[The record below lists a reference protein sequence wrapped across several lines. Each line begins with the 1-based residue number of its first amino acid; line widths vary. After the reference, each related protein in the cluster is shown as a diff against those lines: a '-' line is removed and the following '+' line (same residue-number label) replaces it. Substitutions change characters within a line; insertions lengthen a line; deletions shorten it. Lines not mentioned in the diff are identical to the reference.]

1 MSNCNWERDLR
12 YTVMNE
18 WKKKD
23 PMMARWSAFD
33 PQGREISF
41 PAVSI
46 KPHSHK
52 NKNQNQKAKTNNK
65 PKRKKKFFL
74 KGHLSKYIGH
84 CKGIVSKALSP
95 QKKVHDAA
103 TAFVQTLE
111 LDCKKTVPRTRCGNP
126 VWVAEPPMWQAAWFW
141 QKRTLSGLLETSR
154 SKEPRGLG
162 REALGSPNRVVATT
176 AWSAC

>member
-84 CKGIVSKALSP
+84 CKGIVSKALFP
-95 QKKVHDAA
+95 PKKVHDAA

-111 LDCKKTVPRTRCGNP
+111 LDCKKLYQE
-126 VWVAEPPMWQAAWFW
+126 WD
-141 QKRTLSGLLETSR
+141 
-154 SKEPRGLG
+154 
-162 REALGSPNRVVATT
+162 VATQCGLQ
-176 AWSAC
+176 SHQCGRQRGSGRKGPFLVCSKPLDPKSHVG